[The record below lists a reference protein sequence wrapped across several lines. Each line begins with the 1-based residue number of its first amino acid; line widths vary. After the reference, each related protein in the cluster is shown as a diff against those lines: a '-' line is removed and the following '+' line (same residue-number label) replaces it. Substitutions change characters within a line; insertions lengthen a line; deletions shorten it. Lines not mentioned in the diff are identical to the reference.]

1 MLWLKKTFRKEGG
14 GPWRPEKRADCLK
27 KKKHFFL
34 FFKIISLQSLVG
46 GPGALIG
53 GAGFIKQVRV
63 LAEKFGEEK
72 H

>member
-1 MLWLKKTFRKEGG
+1 M
-14 GPWRPEKRADCLK
+14 
-27 KKKHFFL
+27 
-34 FFKIISLQSLVG
+34 SLQSLVG